1 MKYINNMP
9 TKRPQILLTLDDDL
23 IKRIED
29 FRFNNRIA
37 SRSDA
42 VRKLIEA
49 GLKVKKPKTKKK

>member
-1 MKYINNMP
+1 MP

-49 GLKVKKPKTKKK
+49 GLKVSGTTKPKTKKK